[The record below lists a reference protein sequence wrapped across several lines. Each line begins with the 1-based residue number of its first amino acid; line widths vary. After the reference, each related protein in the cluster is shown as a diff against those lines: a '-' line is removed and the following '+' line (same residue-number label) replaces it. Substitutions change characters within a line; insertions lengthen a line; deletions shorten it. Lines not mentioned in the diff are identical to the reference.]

1 VFATVGVMLEV
12 INKSPVIVPPAF
24 GTALFAVMNA
34 EFACTKAPLANDA
47 AELAVTK
54 APLANAAAV
63 LATPKAPLAK
73 LAAEFATPKAPL
85 ANEAAEL
92 AVKKAAEAFVVLV
105 LA

>member
-1 VFATVGVMLEV
+1 MFATVGVMLEV

-24 GTALFAVMNA
+24 GSALFAVVNA

-63 LATPKAPLAK
+63 LATPKAPLANE
-73 LAAEFATPKAPL
+73 AAEFATSKAPL
-85 ANEAAEL
+85 AKLAAEL
-92 AVKKAAEAFVVLV
+92 AVKKDDEAFVVTV